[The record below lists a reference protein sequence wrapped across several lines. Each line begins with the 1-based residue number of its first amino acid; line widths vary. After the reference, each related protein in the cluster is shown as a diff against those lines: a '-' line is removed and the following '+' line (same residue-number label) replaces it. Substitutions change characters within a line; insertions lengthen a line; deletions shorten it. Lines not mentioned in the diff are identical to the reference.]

1 MRLFYTIKKI
11 KGMRKLR
18 LCFWLVTL
26 MSAKA
31 FGQVDDTIPPVV
43 QPVIV
48 DTPLRVTNLNPFF
61 TLQVDSTLA
70 YQLLINKDEK
80 NYYWF
85 LRNSPVGMKISK
97 DGLLTFK
104 ADRSFFL
111 SGKLKYDQEYSVKL
125 GVQNLS
131 DPTDKIDTSIT
142 LVFYNT
148 EILQPKVKF
157 TVSNTL
163 IVEEGKTVE
172 FGVVCE
178 AGNFPIEDILF
189 SSSVPISG
197 YKMVK
202 QCDDVF
208 SWTPPFDFVSE
219 NDTGKQR
226 TVLLSFIGNTKFKV
240 RDTAIVKVIVR
251 DALNYPFAV
260 EEHASVVS
268 SINYYILQLQYVFYQ
283 LDKQIRGT
291 KRARTGFDLTAA
303 SSALT
308 GTILNTSSNK
318 SSQNTGKVLP
328 SVGVALT
335 PIKEATAP
343 NKSVE
348 QNQASVIRSAIKR
361 LNYMVEDNKIIG
373 ERDPDINRKINKL
386 REELRQVR
394 VQLVDVPVEIAPDVS
409 EKELNDYFNSKK
421 VQKKY
426 RLNKKK

>member
-1 MRLFYTIKKI
+1 VITP
-11 KGMRKLR
+11 
-18 LCFWLVTL
+18 
-26 MSAKA
+26 A
-31 FGQVDDTIPPVV
+31 
-43 QPVIV
+43 IV
-48 DTPLRVTNLNPFF
+48 DTPLRITNLNPYF
-61 TLQVDSTLA
+61 TVQVDSSLS

-80 NYYWF
+80 KYYWF

-104 ADRSFFL
+104 AEKSFFL
-111 SGKLKYDQEYSVKL
+111 SGKLKYDQEYAIKL

-131 DPTDKIDTSIT
+131 DPAERIDTSVT

-163 IVEEGKTVE
+163 IVEEGKPVE

-178 AGNFPIEDILF
+178 SGNFPIEDILF
-189 SSSVPISG
+189 SSSVPISD

-202 QCDDVF
+202 RCDDHF
-208 SWTPPFDFVSE
+208 SWTPPFDFVSDT
-219 NDTGKQR
+219 DTGKQR
-226 TVLLSFIGNTKFKV
+226 TVLLSFIGSTRFKV
-240 RDTAIVKVIVR
+240 RDTAVVRIIVK
-251 DALNYPFAV
+251 DALNYPYAAQ
-260 EEHASVVS
+260 EHATVTSN
-268 SINYYILQLQYVFYQ
+268 IKYYILQLQYVFYQ

-308 GTILNTSSNK
+308 GTILNTSSSK

-361 LNYMVEDNKIIG
+361 LNYMMNDNVLIG
-373 ERDPDINRKINKL
+373 ERDPDVTRKTAKL
-386 REELRQVR
+386 REELRQVQ
-394 VQLVDVPVEIAPDVS
+394 VQLVDVPVELATEIS
-409 EKELNDYFNSKK
+409 EKELNDYFNSPK
-421 VQKKY
+421 VNKKY
-426 RLNKKK
+426 RLNKRK

>member
-1 MRLFYTIKKI
+1 
-11 KGMRKLR
+11 MRKLR
-18 LCFWLVTL
+18 LCLWLLTIV
-26 MSAKA
+26 SVKA
-31 FGQVDDTIPPVV
+31 FSQVDDTIPAIV

-48 DTPLRVTNLNPFF
+48 DTPLRITNLNPFF
-61 TLQVDSTLA
+61 TVQVDSTLS
-70 YQLLINKDEK
+70 YQHMINKDEK
-80 NYYWF
+80 EYYWF
-85 LRNSPVGMKISK
+85 LRNSPVGMKITK

-111 SGKLKYDQEYSVKL
+111 SGKLRYDHEYKIKL

-131 DPTDKIDTSIT
+131 NPADNIDTSVT

-148 EILQPKVKF
+148 EIIQPKVKF

-163 IVEEGKTVE
+163 TVEEGKPVE

-178 AGNFPIEDILF
+178 AGNFPIDDIMF
-189 SSSVPISG
+189 SSNIPISN
-197 YKMVK
+197 YTMVK
-202 QCDDVF
+202 QCDDIF

-219 NDTGKQR
+219 NDTGKQK

-240 RDTAIVKVIVR
+240 RDTAVVKVIVK

-260 EEHASVVS
+260 QEHASVVS
-268 SINYYILQLQYVFYQ
+268 SINYYVMQLQYVFYQ
-283 LDKQIRGT
+283 LDKQIRST

-394 VQLVDVPVEIAPDVS
+394 VQLVEVPVEMALDVS

-426 RLNKKK
+426 RLNRKK

>member
-1 MRLFYTIKKI
+1 
-11 KGMRKLR
+11 MRKLR
-18 LCFWLVTL
+18 LCLWLLTIV
-26 MSAKA
+26 SVKA
-31 FGQVDDTIPPVV
+31 FSQVDDTIPPIV

-48 DTPLRVTNLNPFF
+48 DTPLRITNLNPFF
-61 TLQVDSTLA
+61 TVQVDSTLS
-70 YQLLINKDEK
+70 YQHMINKDEK
-80 NYYWF
+80 EYYWF

-111 SGKLKYDQEYSVKL
+111 SGKLKYDHEYKIKL

-131 DPTDKIDTSIT
+131 DPSDNIDTSIT

-148 EILQPKVKF
+148 EIIQPKVKF

-163 IVEEGKTVE
+163 TVEEGKPVQ

-178 AGNFPIEDILF
+178 AGNFPIDDIMF
-189 SSSVPISG
+189 SSNIPISN
-197 YKMVK
+197 YTMVK

-219 NDTGKQR
+219 NDTGKQK

-240 RDTAIVKVIVR
+240 RDTAVVKVIVK

-260 EEHASVVS
+260 QEHASVVS
-268 SINYYILQLQYVFYQ
+268 SINYYVMQLQYVFYQ
-283 LDKQIRGT
+283 LDKQIRST

-308 GTILNTSSNK
+308 GTILNTSSSK

-373 ERDPDINRKINKL
+373 ERDPDITRKTNKL

-394 VQLVDVPVEIAPDVS
+394 VQLVEVPVEMALDVS

-426 RLNKKK
+426 RLNRKK

>member
-1 MRLFYTIKKI
+1 M
-11 KGMRKLR
+11 
-18 LCFWLVTL
+18 LVTL
-26 MSAKA
+26 LSVQS
-31 FGQVDDTIPPVV
+31 FSQVTDTVPQVITPA
-43 QPVIV
+43 IV
-48 DTPLRVTNLNPFF
+48 DTPLRITNLNPYF
-61 TLQVDSTLA
+61 TVQVDSSLS

-80 NYYWF
+80 KYYWF

-104 ADRSFFL
+104 AEKSFFL
-111 SGKLKYDQEYSVKL
+111 SGKLKYDQEYAIKL

-131 DPTDKIDTSIT
+131 DPAERIDTSVT

-163 IVEEGKTVE
+163 IVEEGKPVE

-178 AGNFPIEDILF
+178 SGNFPIEDILF
-189 SSSVPISG
+189 SSSVPISD

-202 QCDDVF
+202 RCDDHF
-208 SWTPPFDFVSE
+208 SWTPPFDFVSDT
-219 NDTGKQR
+219 DTGKQR
-226 TVLLSFIGNTKFKV
+226 TVLLSFIGSTRFKV
-240 RDTAIVKVIVR
+240 RDTAVVRIIVK
-251 DALNYPFAV
+251 DALNYPYAAQ
-260 EEHASVVS
+260 EHATVTSN
-268 SINYYILQLQYVFYQ
+268 IKYYILQLQYVFYQ

-308 GTILNTSSNK
+308 GTILNTSSSK

-361 LNYMVEDNKIIG
+361 LNYMMNDNVLIG
-373 ERDPDINRKINKL
+373 ERDPDVTRKTAKL
-386 REELRQVR
+386 REELRQVQ
-394 VQLVDVPVEIAPDVS
+394 VQLVDVPVELATEIS
-409 EKELNDYFNSKK
+409 EKELNDYFNSPK
-421 VQKKY
+421 VNKKY
-426 RLNKKK
+426 RLNKRK

>member
-1 MRLFYTIKKI
+1 
-11 KGMRKLR
+11 MRKLWFSYFVSV
-18 LCFWLVTL
+18 LLSVQ
-26 MSAKA
+26 A
-31 FGQVDDTIPPVV
+31 FGQVNDTIPPVIP
-43 QPVIV
+43 PVIV
-48 DTPLRVTNLNPFF
+48 DTPLRITNLNPYF
-61 TLQVDSTLA
+61 TVQVDSTLS

-80 NYYWF
+80 KYYWF

-104 ADRSFFL
+104 AEKSFFL
-111 SGKLKYDQEYSVKL
+111 SGKLKYDYEYAIKL

-131 DPTDKIDTSIT
+131 DPAERIDTSVT

-163 IVEEGKTVE
+163 IVEEGRPVD
-172 FGVVCE
+172 FDVVCE
-178 AGNFPIEDILF
+178 SGNFPIEDILF
-189 SSSVPISG
+189 SSSVPISD

-202 QCDDVF
+202 HCDDHF
-208 SWTPPFDFVSE
+208 LWTPPFDFVSDT
-219 NDTGKQR
+219 DTGKQK
-226 TVLLSFIGNTKFKV
+226 TVLLNFIGSTRFKI
-240 RDTAIVKVIVR
+240 RDTAVVKIIVK

-260 EEHASVVS
+260 QEHAAVVS
-268 SINYYILQLQYVFYQ
+268 NIKYYVLQLQYVFYL

-308 GTILNTSSNK
+308 GTILNTSSSK

-361 LNYMVEDNKIIG
+361 LNYMVNDNMLIG
-373 ERDPDINRKINKL
+373 ERDPEVTRKTAKL
-386 REELRQVR
+386 REELRQVQ
-394 VQLVDVPVEIAPDVS
+394 VQLVEVPVELALDVS

>member
-1 MRLFYTIKKI
+1 
-11 KGMRKLR
+11 MRKLW
-18 LCFWLVTL
+18 FSYFI
-26 MSAKA
+26 SALFSMQA
-31 FGQVDDTIPPVV
+31 FGQVNDTIPSVIS
-43 QPVIV
+43 PVII
-48 DTPLRVTNLNPFF
+48 DTPLRITNLNPYF
-61 TLQVDSTLA
+61 TVQVDSSLS
-70 YQLLINKDEK
+70 YQLLINKDENK
-80 NYYWF
+80 YYWF
-85 LRNSPVGMKISK
+85 LRNTPVGMKISK

-104 ADRSFFL
+104 AEKSFFL
-111 SGKLKYDQEYSVKL
+111 SGKLKYDQEYAIKL

-131 DPTDKIDTSIT
+131 NPTDRIDTSVT

-163 IVEEGKTVE
+163 VVDEGKPVD

-178 AGNFPIEDILF
+178 SGNFPIEDILF
-189 SSSVPISG
+189 SSNVPISD

-202 QCDDVF
+202 HCDDHF
-208 SWTPPFDFVSE
+208 SWTPPYDFVSE
-219 NDTGKQR
+219 TDAGKER
-226 TVLLSFIGNTKFKV
+226 TVLLNFIGSTRFKV
-240 RDTAIVKVIVR
+240 RDTAVVKIIVK

-260 EEHASVVS
+260 QEHAAVISN
-268 SINYYILQLQYVFYQ
+268 IKYYVLQLQYVFYQ
-283 LDKQIRGT
+283 LDKQVRGT

-308 GTILNTSSNK
+308 GTILNTSSSK

-361 LNYMVEDNKIIG
+361 LNYMIEDNRLIG
-373 ERDPDINRKINKL
+373 ERDPDVTRKTVKL

-421 VQKKY
+421 VNKKY

>member
-1 MRLFYTIKKI
+1 
-11 KGMRKLR
+11 MRKLR
-18 LCFWLVTL
+18 LCFWLLTIV
-26 MSAKA
+26 SVKA
-31 FGQVDDTIPPVV
+31 FSQVDDTIPPIV

-48 DTPLRVTNLNPFF
+48 DTPLRITNLNPFF
-61 TLQVDSTLA
+61 TVQVDSTLS
-70 YQLLINKDEK
+70 YQHMINKDEK
-80 NYYWF
+80 EYYWF
-85 LRNSPVGMKISK
+85 LRNSPVGMKITK

-111 SGKLKYDQEYSVKL
+111 SGKLKYDHEYKIKL

-131 DPTDKIDTSIT
+131 DPSDNIDTSIT

-148 EILQPKVKF
+148 EIIQPKVKF

-163 IVEEGKTVE
+163 TVEEGKPVE

-178 AGNFPIEDILF
+178 AGNFPIDDIMF
-189 SSSVPISG
+189 SSNIPISN
-197 YKMVK
+197 YTMVK

-219 NDTGKQR
+219 NDTGKQK

-240 RDTAIVKVIVR
+240 RDTAVVKVIVK

-260 EEHASVVS
+260 QEHASVVS
-268 SINYYILQLQYVFYQ
+268 SINYYVMQLQYVFYQ
-283 LDKQIRGT
+283 LDKQIRST

-373 ERDPDINRKINKL
+373 ERDPDIIRKTNKL

-394 VQLVDVPVEIAPDVS
+394 VQLVEVPVEMALDVS

-426 RLNKKK
+426 RLNRKK